1 MKIAIMG
8 AGAYGTALGGILAEK
23 GYDIDYYDP
32 KLYKEPLAQVVD
44 KAAFVVLVAP
54 SFALPYL
61 LPHLPRKVPLI
72 VATKGILDMRQIGG
86 FDDVMALSGPGF
98 ADDMKAHAK
107 TVLTA
112 TDARVI
118 ELFST
123 DYLSFDYTA
132 DLYGVLLCGALK
144 NVYAVLAGM
153 SEFEAGS
160 PEWEEF
166 ISLVCGEMKAI
177 LKANGADPMTV
188 NLVCGVGDLRL
199 TCNYPSRNYEFGRIL
214 RAQPHAEPKKTV
226 EGISTL
232 AKLRRGELVIPEA
245 AVQLRQLIEIS
256 KQWN

>member
-44 KAAFVVLVAP
+44 GAAFIVLAAP
-54 SFALPYL
+54 SFAVPYL
-61 LPHLPRKVPLI
+61 LPHLPKKIPLI
-72 VATKGILDMRQIGG
+72 VATKGILDMQQIGD

-98 ADDMKAHAK
+98 ADDIKAHAR
-107 TVLTA
+107 TVLTV

-123 DYLSFDYTA
+123 NYLSFDYTT
-132 DLYGVLLCGALK
+132 DLRGVLLCGALK

-160 PEWEEF
+160 PEWEKF
-166 ISLVCGEMKAI
+166 IDVVCGEMKAI
-177 LKANGADPMTV
+177 LKANGADSATV
-188 NLVCGVGDLRL
+188 DLVCGVGDLRL

-214 RAQPHAEPKKTV
+214 RARLNAEPEKTV
-226 EGISTL
+226 EGVSTL

-245 AVQLRQLIEIS
+245 ASRLRQLIEIS
-256 KQWN
+256 KEWN